1 MRGCFCVKRVG
12 SRRLITIIEGGL
24 DVDAQL
30 EEALTVVKKGG
41 REPYLWNESKRVLF
55 VDLT

>member
-12 SRRLITIIEGGL
+12 SRRLITIIAGGL

-30 EEALTVVKKGG
+30 DEALTVVKKGG
-41 REPYLWNESKRVLF
+41 MEPFLWNESKKVFF